1 MRFHSH
7 EGWLLEHAQKV
18 TTRQY
23 GSPEVLSGQP
33 RSLGTDKQPRLKQKV
48 YVSVSGL
55 GAGKLLLSSLGG
67 RQTCSL

>member
-7 EGWLLEHAQKV
+7 EGWLLEDAQKV

-33 RSLGTDKQPRLKQKV
+33 AVWERISNRG
-48 YVSVSGL
+48 
-55 GAGKLLLSSLGG
+55 
-67 RQTCSL
+67 